1 MKKVYSVCI
10 ALLIV
15 LVFVTGCQ
23 QTPEKAAVAE
33 KQDTEHLLE
42 QARKETASSDLRSL
56 SEQYSIPETYTY
68 DAQGA
73 DGKLNINVNARVIVP
88 ESSALPIYR
97 VRQTEFSQ
105 GTVSAYFQ
113 ALCGD
118 AEMWIDSGQQSKSQI
133 NDTIVKVKARIA
145 QIQDDPQLSDE
156 LEMNKQLLAEL
167 EQKLKTAPDTP
178 AEQRADG
185 TLIKK
190 NDAATDMPPSEEG
203 DEPLATPKI
212 QDVGVATGI
221 EAYERYNGGTG
232 RTFYV
237 NNDGSPSIIYMDLR
251 NPAAGGDFGLSYSL
265 PVTDDSNVDVE
276 MLSKAGLKPGEA
288 RQMVQ
293 GLLDKTDS
301 GMAVDSVYLQD
312 DAQYYD
318 DGTVQPA
325 ENYAYLIYCV
335 RLVDGLPC
343 SYVTGESQPES
354 DAMASAWRYEQMYFL
369 VNGEGI
375 FNMVWTCPIEVIET
389 VSEDARLKPFS
400 EIRGIFESMMMVKY
414 EAQAENSAYDFDINR
429 VTLSLHRI
437 VEENSNE
444 SGLLV
449 PAWNFYGK
457 WATETDAP
465 GLSYEYLGQSFLTVN
480 AIDGSIIDIYKG
492 Y

>member
-1 MKKVYSVCI
+1 MKKVYVECI
-10 ALLIV
+10 ALLIM

-23 QTPEKAAVAE
+23 PTPEKAAVAE

-68 DAQGA
+68 DTQGA

-167 EQKLKTAPDTP
+167 EQQLKTAPDTP

-185 TLIKK
+185 MLIQK
-190 NDAATDMPPSEEG
+190 NDAAPDMLPSEEG

-265 PVTDDSNVDVE
+265 PVTDDSNVDEE

-312 DAQYYD
+312 VAQYYD

-354 DAMASAWRYEQMYFL
+354 DAMASA
-369 VNGEGI
+369 
-375 FNMVWTCPIEVIET
+375 
-389 VSEDARLKPFS
+389 
-400 EIRGIFESMMMVKY
+400 
-414 EAQAENSAYDFDINR
+414 
-429 VTLSLHRI
+429 
-437 VEENSNE
+437 
-444 SGLLV
+444 
-449 PAWNFYGK
+449 
-457 WATETDAP
+457 
-465 GLSYEYLGQSFLTVN
+465 
-480 AIDGSIIDIYKG
+480 
-492 Y
+492 